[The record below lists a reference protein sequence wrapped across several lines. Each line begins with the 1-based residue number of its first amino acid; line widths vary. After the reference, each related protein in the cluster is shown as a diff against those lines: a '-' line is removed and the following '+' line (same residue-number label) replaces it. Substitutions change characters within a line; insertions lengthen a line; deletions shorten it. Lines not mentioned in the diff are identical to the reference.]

1 MRSGTFDQNQSND
14 GRYFTLIPFRPKS
27 SNYFIFN
34 LFYIEYQIIIGFLYR
49 VIKRSSTFDQNLT
62 ITTILYLTSFT

>member
-14 GRYFTLIPFRPKS
+14 GRYFTLIPFLKS

-34 LFYIEYQIIIGFLYR
+34 LFYIEYEIIIGFLYR